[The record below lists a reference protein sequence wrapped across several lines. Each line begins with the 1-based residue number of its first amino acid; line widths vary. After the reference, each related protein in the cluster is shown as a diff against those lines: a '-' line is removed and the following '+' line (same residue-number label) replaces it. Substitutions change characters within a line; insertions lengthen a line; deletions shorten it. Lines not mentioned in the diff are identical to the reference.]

1 MLNTFIENRGITQ
14 TIVRKNNKNSMNEIN
29 WNANYNGDT
38 ANISV
43 NSNTDGAKKHYDIS
57 LDNYDLASLLNLP
70 SVNIPIHKRLK
81 MDFDTPIHITPLM
94 QNYSSSHDSLPSSLS
109 SPQYSSPLPQNYLSS
124 PSSNEE
130 FIVPITINN
139 SKKRRPKRKKTKTH
153 KTYKVYK
160 KYKSNRK
167 THSKRHTL

>member
-1 MLNTFIENRGITQ
+1 
-14 TIVRKNNKNSMNEIN
+14 
-29 WNANYNGDT
+29 
-38 ANISV
+38 
-43 NSNTDGAKKHYDIS
+43 
-57 LDNYDLASLLNLP
+57 LP
-70 SVNIPIHKRLK
+70 
-81 MDFDTPIHITPLM
+81 
-94 QNYSSSHDSLPSSLS
+94 